1 MIVVYGVA
9 GCAPCEVTELFLR
22 NKGADF
28 TFIDLSADEEK
39 RRQLSER
46 LGSPTGGVVL
56 EDAGQTEM
64 MQGVS
69 VGALERPYKAHR
81 QREG

>member
-9 GCAPCEVTELFLR
+9 GCALCEVTKLFLR
-22 NKGADF
+22 TKGADF

-46 LGSPTGGVVL
+46 LGSLTGGVVL
-56 EDAGQTEM
+56 EDAGQP
-64 MQGVS
+64 
-69 VGALERPYKAHR
+69 R
-81 QREG
+81 